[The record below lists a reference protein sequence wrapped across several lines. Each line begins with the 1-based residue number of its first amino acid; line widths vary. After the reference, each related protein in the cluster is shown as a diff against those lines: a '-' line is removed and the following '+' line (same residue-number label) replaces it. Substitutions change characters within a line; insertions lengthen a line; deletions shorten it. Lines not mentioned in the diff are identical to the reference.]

1 RTARRVASNARL
13 LLGKFSA
20 IIVLSKLSM
29 PVLDR
34 ATGPD
39 DPTERRAVWLI
50 PSTVPDICCIPEQRP
65 PRRSR
70 RPQPA
75 PGGIGLPT
83 CHAPHD
89 CRRERDRSLCHRR
102 LYCIVHVLWPMMAG
116 RCALPARL
124 SREVRP
130 LSRSVRAVE
139 PLARTAYSPHIR
151 AWPCFFAHLGV
162 PSH

>member
-1 RTARRVASNARL
+1 ATFENGKIVGAANEPPLRCRIPKNALRAVSHRTRGSCWENSAPL
-13 LLGKFSA
+13 LSFRF
-20 IIVLSKLSM
+20 

-75 PGGIGLPT
+75 PGWIGLPT

-102 LYCIVHVLWPMMAG
+102 LYCIVHVLWPMMA
-116 RCALPARL
+116 
-124 SREVRP
+124 
-130 LSRSVRAVE
+130 
-139 PLARTAYSPHIR
+139 
-151 AWPCFFAHLGV
+151 
-162 PSH
+162 